1 MNKKYTERTHVIKMA
16 NFDCCAVM
24 IVGKSNG
31 TVRLHTINY
40 KTNTLVRVCNDVNSE
55 ISGLICKSYKGLMLR
70 WRAEE

>member
-24 IVGKSNG
+24 MWSKGNG
-31 TVRLHTINY
+31 AVRLHTINY
-40 KTNTLVRVCNDVNSE
+40 KTSALVRVCNDVNSK
-55 ISGLICKSYKGLMLR
+55 IAGLICKSCKGLMLR